1 MTLLQ
6 YLLMPAER
14 QRETTLLLEVV
25 KPLPFFYRGFWRWK
39 KKHGVERLTELK
51 WGEVRAVIDLLSSGE
66 FTQVVEAFRLVY
78 KIKHPA
84 RMNVYRFYA
93 CIKHLTNEVQRVL
106 EQEQRALQGEPSPYE
121 AQLQQAGV
129 EQLQPFKDL
138 AIIDTLAQGDILRY
152 EQVETLPYEVVFYT
166 LYYRT
171 VRQNIDNRFQQIMT
185 KK

>member
-39 KKHGVERLTELK
+39 KKHGVERLTELR
-51 WGEVRAVIDLLSSGE
+51 WGEVRAVIDLLGSGE
-66 FTQVVEAFRLVY
+66 LSQVIEAFRLVY
-78 KIKHPA
+78 KIKNPA

-152 EQVETLPYEVVFYT
+152 EQVEALPYEVVFYI

>member
-6 YLLMPAER
+6 YLLMPAKR
-14 QRETTLLLEVV
+14 QREATLLLEVV

-66 FTQVVEAFRLVY
+66 LTQVVEAFRLVY

-84 RMNVYRFYA
+84 RMDVYRFYA

-106 EQEQRALQGEPSPYE
+106 EQEQKALQGEPSPYE
-121 AQLQQAGV
+121 TQLQQAGV

-152 EQVETLPYEVVFYT
+152 EQVEALPYEVVFYT

>member
-1 MTLLQ
+1 MTLRQ

-51 WGEVRAVIDLLSSGE
+51 WGEVRVVIDLLSSGE
-66 FTQVVEAFRLVY
+66 LTQVVEAFRLVY

-106 EQEQRALQGEPSPYE
+106 EQEQRALQGDPSPYE

-129 EQLQPFKDL
+129 EQLQPFRDL

-152 EQVETLPYEVVFYT
+152 EQVEALPYEVVFYT

>member
-51 WGEVRAVIDLLSSGE
+51 WGEVQAVIDLLSSGE
-66 FTQVVEAFRLVY
+66 LTQVVEAFRLVY

>member
-66 FTQVVEAFRLVY
+66 LTQVVEAFRLVY

-106 EQEQRALQGEPSPYE
+106 EQEQRALQGEPSHYE
-121 AQLQQAGV
+121 TQLQQAGV

-152 EQVETLPYEVVFYT
+152 EQVEALPYEVVFYT

-171 VRQNIDNRFQQIMT
+171 VKQNIDNRFQQIIT